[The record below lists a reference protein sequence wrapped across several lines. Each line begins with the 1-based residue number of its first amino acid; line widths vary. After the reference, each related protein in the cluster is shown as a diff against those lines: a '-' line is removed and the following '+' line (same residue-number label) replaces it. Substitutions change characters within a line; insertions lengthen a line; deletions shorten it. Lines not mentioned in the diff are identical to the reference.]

1 MRIDWWTLGLQTV
14 NVLVLIWILSRF
26 LFRPLAA
33 MIEARRAAAAKQ
45 LDEANAARAAAEAE
59 RQKAQQEAA
68 EIAATRADALKRA
81 AEDAEAA
88 KRSSLTA
95 AREEADRLRSAAEAE
110 IARDRQQASAELSDR
125 ASRLALDI
133 AAKLLARLPDQ
144 ARIEGFIDGLVA
156 GLSDLPDTVR
166 ASLGADGAPVRL
178 KAARAL
184 SEAEAATCRTRLSE
198 ALGRPI
204 AIAPVV
210 DAALIAGLEID
221 MPHAAVRNSFRADLD
236 RIAATLAQEGEPTP

>member
-33 MIEARRAAAAKQ
+33 MIEARRAAATKQ

-68 EIAATRADALKRA
+68 DIAATRADALKRA

-88 KRSSLTA
+88 KRSSLAA
-95 AREEADRLRSAAEAE
+95 AREETDRLRAAAAAD
-110 IARDRQQASAELSDR
+110 IARDRQQAAADASNR

-133 AAKLLARLPDQ
+133 AARLLSRLPEE
-144 ARIEGFIDGLVA
+144 ARVA
-156 GLSDLPDTVR
+156 GFLDGIVTGLADLPAPVR
-166 ASLGADGAPVRL
+166 ATLGADGAPIRL
-178 KAARAL
+178 KAPRAL
-184 SEAEAATCRTRLSE
+184 TPEEIATCRARLTE

-204 AIAPVV
+204 DIAPVV
-210 DAALIAGLEID
+210 EPDLIAGLEID
-221 MPHAAVRNSFRADLD
+221 MPHAAVRNSLRADLD
-236 RIAATLAQEGEPTP
+236 RIAAGLMEPAP